1 MCADYVELCVGD
13 CFFKIWLDF
22 FHLLYYSKNIKTIK
36 KIEISKKCF
45 LASELAQKIPGT
57 GLLWFSDLV
66 TERNKTFPL
75 FFRKMWYNT

>member
-36 KIEISKKCF
+36 KIKIKSVF
-45 LASELAQKIPGT
+45 WPASRQ
-57 GLLWFSDLV
+57 
-66 TERNKTFPL
+66 
-75 FFRKMWYNT
+75 RKYPARVSFGFQI